1 MPYQLTKARVFRAT
15 AGLCFSLALAG
26 CPAEEES
33 VDAEACEHL
42 QLGPAVATASGETVD
57 DDHRRYDLALN
68 ASANPSG
75 TVSFASTADG
85 HYFVFLNEN
94 VPLTVRLG
102 TTDVAA
108 EATQTG
114 SSECTEIAVRHEYP
128 LAVGTYQ
135 LVFGQTSETAVS
147 IVIEPEHEAH

>member
-15 AGLCFSLALAG
+15 AGLCFSFALAG
-26 CPAEEES
+26 CPAEENIDVEG
-33 VDAEACEHL
+33 CEHL

-75 TVSFASTADG
+75 TVSFASTEDG
-85 HYFVFLNEN
+85 DHFVFLSEA
-94 VPLTVRLG
+94 VPLTVRHG

-108 EATQTG
+108 EATETG
-114 SSECTEIAVRHEYP
+114 SSECTEIAVRHQYH

-135 LVFGQTSETAVS
+135 LVFGQTSEAAVS
-147 IVIEPEHEAH
+147 IVIEHAAH